1 MFAKRLLAGICVGMV
16 LAAASYAEANKM
28 AGLAA
33 IERYIKQQKI
43 DKTKPGWKVRL
54 PAPPPDVD
62 FKGVKVTW
70 KLSTNVG
77 DLAIKLMPEVAPK
90 HVTSTVYL
98 TRLGYFDDTPFH
110 RVIKGFMAQGGD
122 PTGTGRGGPG
132 YKLGLEIDPNVKH
145 TKAGILSTANTG
157 APNSDGSQFFLT
169 FQATPMLDGKYT
181 VFGEVVSGMDTLKE
195 MEDAGNP
202 SDGPPLS
209 PLKIVKA
216 AIEIN

>member
-1 MFAKRLLAGICVGMV
+1 VICVGA
-16 LAAASYAEANKM
+16 LFAAASYAEANNM

-33 IERYIKQQKI
+33 VERYIKAQKI

-54 PAPPPDVD
+54 PPPPTDAD
-62 FKGVKVTW
+62 FKGVNVTW
-70 KLSTNVG
+70 KLETNVG
-77 DLAIKLMPEVAPK
+77 DIAIKLMPEVAPK

-110 RVIKGFMAQGGD
+110 RVIQGFMAQGGD

-132 YKLGLEIDPNVKH
+132 YKLGLEIDPKVKH
-145 TKAGILSTANTG
+145 SKAGIVSTANTG

-169 FQATPMLDGKYT
+169 FGPTPMLDGKYT
-181 VFGEVVSGMDTLKE
+181 IFGEIVSGMDTLKK
-195 MEDAGNP
+195 MEEKGNP
-202 SDGPPLS
+202 NDGPPLS

-216 AIEIN
+216 TVEVK